1 MRLLIIDNY
10 DSFTFNLKHMCEPY
24 VSSLDVVRNDCIDFN
39 SIDQYDKIIIS
50 PGPGLPDDAGS
61 CLDVIKQF
69 AKTKPIL
76 GVCLGA
82 QAIAVAFGFELY
94 NLKRVMHG
102 KQSNINIL
110 DKKSKIYQGLPQEI
124 LVGRYH
130 SWAVKINDADKFI
143 ITAQSEEDVIMSFE
157 HKIYPLTA
165 IQYHPE
171 SILTKDGQTI
181 LKNWI
186 TD

>member
-24 VSSLDVVRNDCIDFN
+24 VSFLDVVRNDCIDFK

-69 AKTKPIL
+69 AKAKPIL

-102 KQSNINIL
+102 KQSHIKIL
-110 DKKSKIYQGLPQEI
+110 ETKVTKHMKPKKI
-124 LVGRYH
+124 V
-130 SWAVKINDADKFI
+130 
-143 ITAQSEEDVIMSFE
+143 
-157 HKIYPLTA
+157 
-165 IQYHPE
+165 
-171 SILTKDGQTI
+171 
-181 LKNWI
+181 
-186 TD
+186 

>member
-1 MRLLIIDNY
+1 MNNPFIFVSIFLIYFLFKSRYIV
-10 DSFTFNLKHMCEPY
+10 LC
-24 VSSLDVVRNDCIDFN
+24 
-39 SIDQYDKIIIS
+39 
-50 PGPGLPDDAGS
+50 GPIFLIEYTGS

-130 SWAVKINDADKFI
+130 SWAVKITDTDDFI